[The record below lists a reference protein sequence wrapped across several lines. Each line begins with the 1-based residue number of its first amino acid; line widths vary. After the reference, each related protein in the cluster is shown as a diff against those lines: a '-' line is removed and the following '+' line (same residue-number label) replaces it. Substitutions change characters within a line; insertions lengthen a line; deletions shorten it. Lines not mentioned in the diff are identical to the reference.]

1 MNLES
6 FDIERAK
13 EIIKQWAQ
21 ERPFIKRVY
30 LFGSR
35 VTGIRKD
42 GQPVGQDSDLDV
54 ALQFDSFPGD
64 SNLLTTWVG
73 ESKKW
78 KEELLVSLQ
87 FSDTQSLD
95 LQWYDPIETPHVAD
109 YIKKGSVVIYD
120 SSLTQ

>member
-13 EIIKQWAQ
+13 KTIKQWAQ
-21 ERPFIKRVY
+21 ERSFVKKVY

-42 GQPVGQDSDLDV
+42 GRPVGQDSDLDV

-78 KEELLVSLQ
+78 HKELMAK
-87 FSDTQSLD
+87 
-95 LQWYDPIETPHVAD
+95 LQWIT
-109 YIKKGSVVIYD
+109 
-120 SSLTQ
+120 